1 MSVGQTDGG
10 PCQVPSHGVYPCCSA
25 NIYKQGV
32 VESERGRRVRVGIR
46 RGESYLH
53 GKMLHQ
59 IFCDVSF
66 VCFLLVSACIC

>member
-1 MSVGQTDGG
+1 MLEGKQTEM
-10 PCQVPSHGVYPCCSA
+10 PCYVPTNGVYPGCSA

-32 VESERGRRVRVGIR
+32 VESERGRRARVGIR

-53 GKMLHQ
+53 GKMLNY
-59 IFCDVSF
+59 ISRVVPF